1 VRNWRIISTVAAVVF
16 AAIAG
21 ILVYKYLNTADSR
34 AERNK
39 HLVSVLVAKGQIA
52 RGTLFDQALAEKMF
66 ETKQIP
72 KDSLPPNVLTQQTD
86 AQLLTVFKGKVANS
100 NIFTGTPIV
109 SDEFVQA
116 SQLISTVSGAIPTGK
131 EAITVSLDQTHA
143 VGGFVTPGDHVN
155 MLLNFPVTDPTNGSS
170 SHKATAF
177 LLPDLKVLA
186 VGSSTVLPSSPTAA
200 SGSTNGQLTNATT
213 TTVPQNQPSS
223 LITLQVTPREAE
235 QIVQGTTVGTVWLT
249 LDPPDFTPGKFKNPT
264 EIVDEINLFDQT
276 LPELQKRAQGF
287 LQVAPPASEL
297 P

>member
-1 VRNWRIISTVAAVVF
+1 MRNWRIISTIAAVVF
-16 AAIAG
+16 AAVAG
-21 ILVYKYLNTADSR
+21 ILVWKYLNSADTR
-34 AERNK
+34 AARNK
-39 HLVSVLVAKGQIA
+39 HLVTVLVAKGQIA
-52 RGTLFDQALAEKMF
+52 RGTLFDQALSEKMF
-66 ETKQIP
+66 EAKQIP

-155 MLLNFPVTDPTNGSS
+155 MMLNFPVSDTGNGGA

-186 VGSSTVLPSSPTAA
+186 VGSSTVLPASPTAA
-200 SGSTNGQLTNATT
+200 GSTNGQLTNATT
-213 TTVPQNQPSS
+213 TTVPQNQPAS
-223 LITLQVTPREAE
+223 LITLQVSPREAE

-264 EIVDEINLFDQT
+264 EIVDEINLFNQT
-276 LPELQKRAQGF
+276 LPELQKHAQGF
-287 LQVAPPASEL
+287 LQDPPPPSDL

>member
-1 VRNWRIISTVAAVVF
+1 MRNWRIISTIAAVVF
-16 AAIAG
+16 AAVAG
-21 ILVYKYLNTADSR
+21 ILVWKYLNSADTR
-34 AERNK
+34 AQSNK
-39 HLVSVLVAKGQIA
+39 HLVTVLVAKGQIA
-52 RGTLFDQALAEKMF
+52 RGTLFDQALSEKMF
-66 ETKQIP
+66 EAKQIP
-72 KDSLPPNVLTQQTD
+72 KDSLPPDALTQETD

-155 MLLNFPVTDPTNGSS
+155 MMLNFPVTDTGNGGT
-170 SHKATAF
+170 SHKVTAF

-186 VGSSTVLPSSPTAA
+186 VGSSTVLPASPTAA
-200 SGSTNGQLTNATT
+200 GSTNGQLTNATT
-213 TTVPQNQPSS
+213 TTVPQNQPAS
-223 LITLQVTPREAE
+223 LITLQVSPREAE

-264 EIVDEINLFDQT
+264 EIVDEINLFNQT
-276 LPELQKRAQGF
+276 LPELQKHAQGF
-287 LQVAPPASEL
+287 LQDPPPPSDL

>member
-1 VRNWRIISTVAAVVF
+1 VRNWRIISTIAAVVF
-16 AAIAG
+16 AAVAG
-21 ILVYKYLNTADSR
+21 ILVWKYLNSADTR

-39 HLVSVLVAKGQIA
+39 HLVTVLVAKGQIA
-52 RGTLFDQALAEKMF
+52 RGTLFDQALSEKMF
-66 ETKQIP
+66 EAKQIP

-143 VGGFVTPGDHVN
+143 VGGFVTPGDYVN
-155 MLLNFPVTDPTNGSS
+155 MMLNFPVNDTGGGGA
-170 SHKATAF
+170 SHKVTAF

-186 VGSSTVLPSSPTAA
+186 VGSSTVLPASPTAA
-200 SGSTNGQLTNATT
+200 GSTNGQLTNATT
-213 TTVPQNQPSS
+213 TTVPQNQPAS
-223 LITLQVTPREAE
+223 LITLQVSPREAE
-235 QIVQGTTVGTVWLT
+235 QIVQGTTLGTVWLT
-249 LDPPDFTPGKFKNPT
+249 LNPPDFTPGKFKNPT
-264 EIVDEINLFDQT
+264 EIVDEINLFNQT
-276 LPELQKRAQGF
+276 LPELQKHAQGF
-287 LQVAPPASEL
+287 LQDPPPPSDL